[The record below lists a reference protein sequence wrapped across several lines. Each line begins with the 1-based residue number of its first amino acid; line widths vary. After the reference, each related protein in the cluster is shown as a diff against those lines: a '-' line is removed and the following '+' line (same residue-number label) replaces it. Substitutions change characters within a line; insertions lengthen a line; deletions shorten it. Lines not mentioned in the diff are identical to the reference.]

1 MPELEQLAA
10 MARNA
15 EKRGDFPEELR
26 LWRQALEL
34 VPRDSEEFEIINHR
48 VQVLSATV
56 DRGAQASKPDHKW
69 LKKFGPLAP
78 ILLLLWKLKA
88 VVLLALSKGK
98 LLLFGLGK
106 FSTFSSMLISMGAYW
121 AIYGWRFALGI
132 VISIYVHE
140 MGHVWALRQ
149 FGISASAPMFIPFL
163 GAFVRMNQRPA
174 NPVEDARVGLA
185 GPIWGT
191 GFAIAAFIWYAVADQ
206 PAVGAIAHFAAWINL
221 FNLLPVWQLDGNRGF
236 AALASMQRW
245 IIVCLFVFA
254 WGVTRDGLL
263 VLLVI
268 AAVLRAFDAHAPVE
282 RDRGVLVRFAF
293 LIVALAAV
301 LQVAS

>member
-15 EKRGDFPEELR
+15 ETRGDFPEELR
-26 LWRQALEL
+26 IWRQALEL

-48 VQVLSATV
+48 VQVLSATI
-56 DRGAQASKPDHKW
+56 DRGATAAKPDHKW
-69 LKKFGPLAP
+69 LKKFGPLGPDTPAALEVKGRRTP
-78 ILLLLWKLKA
+78 RA
-88 VVLLALSKGK
+88 VQGQTAAVRPGQVQHLRQHA
-98 LLLFGLGK
+98 
-106 FSTFSSMLISMGAYW
+106 ISMGAYW

-191 GFAIAAFIWYAVADQ
+191 GFAIAAFIWYVLADQ

-221 FNLLPVWQLDGNRGF
+221 FNLLPVWQLDGARGF
-236 AALASMQRW
+236 AALSKSQR
-245 IIVCLFVFA
+245 I
-254 WGVTRDGLL
+254 
-263 VLLVI
+263 
-268 AAVLRAFDAHAPVE
+268 
-282 RDRGVLVRFAF
+282 
-293 LIVALAAV
+293 LIVAIMAAAGFLIGEGFLYMLAVCGVIRIFAERC
-301 LQVAS
+301 AGKG